1 MEKIKKE
8 YKKFEYSTEGDVLLP
23 KSSLMVDGKWI
34 ASYYV
39 AVKNKI
45 KEQFDQDVKVS
56 KKTFGVKT
64 MSIYLKC
71 IESGCSGRESSS
83 AVLVSSAEKSEKD
96 DSVLFVYKSSCEC
109 IAKKCKFFI
118 VLL

>member
-56 KKTFGVKT
+56 E
-64 MSIYLKC
+64 I
-71 IESGCSGRESSS
+71 
-83 AVLVSSAEKSEKD
+83 
-96 DSVLFVYKSSCEC
+96 
-109 IAKKCKFFI
+109 
-118 VLL
+118 